1 MFSFFDIVY
10 LELTRTCNLKCIH
23 CLNNS
28 GIKQKDEL
36 TKDELLK
43 LIKKLSSLGVQEIR
57 FTGGEP
63 LLFNGIYDLI
73 KFATEEGICTSLGTN
88 GTLITKE
95 VAKKLKESGLKKV
108 VVSIDGN
115 KKTHDKIRGK
125 KNYQKAMHGLKY
137 LQKNGINVRVNSVI
151 MKSNMDDV
159 IKLAKKMSRKK
170 ITIFIRRFISSGR
183 GKELENNMLNKKDYD
198 YVRNKLQKELTKKTY
213 VNGHYLRNDEGV
225 NSRIK
230 LPFEIRGCK
239 AGQRAIT
246 ILPNGDINLCGF
258 LAAQDFPKVGNIKE
272 LDDFLDF
279 WILINKNDHLLN
291 LRNNLDKYNKLL
303 NVQETYCLAY
313 IANYLKDNKL

>member
-10 LELTRTCNLKCIH
+10 LELTRACNLKCIH

-36 TKDELLK
+36 TKEDLLK
-43 LIKKLSSLGVQEIR
+43 LIKNFSSHGVQEIR

-125 KNYQKAMHGLKY
+125 KNYQKAMNGLKY
-137 LQKNGINVRVNSVI
+137 LKQNDINVRVNSVI
-151 MKSNMDDV
+151 MKSNMEDV

-183 GKELENNMLNKKDYD
+183 GKHLENNMLNKKDYD
-198 YVRNKLQKELTKKTY
+198 YVRNKLQKELAKKISLVLCNRTEVKRIGQEARKTY
-213 VNGHYLRNDEGV
+213 EQFFNMEKYY
-225 NSRIK
+225 
-230 LPFEIRGCK
+230 
-239 AGQRAIT
+239 QR
-246 ILPNGDINLCGF
+246 LDIIF
-258 LAAQDFPKVGNIKE
+258 
-272 LDDFLDF
+272 
-279 WILINKNDHLLN
+279 
-291 LRNNLDKYNKLL
+291 NKL
-303 NVQETYCLAY
+303 N
-313 IANYLKDNKL
+313 